1 MLTNSEAT
9 TQTKAHKVPDPA
21 GFFNHQGALMTDTSD
36 LEYVFATKQRPKEIR
51 KILKKTTK
59 VIYSS
64 LKSEKFCL
72 AFAK

>member
-1 MLTNSEAT
+1 
-9 TQTKAHKVPDPA
+9 
-21 GFFNHQGALMTDTSD
+21 MTDTSGR
-36 LEYVFATKQRPKEIR
+36 EYVFATKQRPKEIR